1 MKQLKIKDNSTVGKE
16 YFTEISTVAKC
27 IADKTF
33 EQLDREGIFV
43 FPEMI
48 AETEDITKEQMIL
61 QSVNDFYRSGNIM
74 GYIGKGNER
83 LVITTRFSGTDNDFL
98 FQYLLE
104 RVMDFP
110 NFVDLETDV
119 NSENRLFNLL
129 IVLFPY
135 YLRKAARKGIFK
147 TYIQNSYND
156 INVKGTID
164 IPRHIK
170 QNTPFVG
177 KIAYNQREYSKD
189 NFLMELIRHTIE
201 FLKKKTYG
209 SKILNQIKDE
219 VKLIVETTGAYNP
232 CDKRKI
238 IELNKKNMV
247 RHAFYQEYRA
257 LQQLCILILQNEKQ
271 QIGMGTQRIYGILFD
286 GAWLWEEYINLL
298 VKDIFYHPM
307 NKHKAGVQYLFADKK
322 GKIYPD
328 FISKDSRKRIIAD
341 AKYKPMD
348 NIGNQDYL
356 QLLAYMFRFD
366 ASSGLYFYPEVN
378 DKNSLKLMVNKGVS
392 YEKNVEPREEV
403 SIKKYGLKIPGSSGN
418 YSDFVSKMKKNEE
431 VFRNGILEYY

>member
-1 MKQLKIKDNSTVGKE
+1 
-16 YFTEISTVAKC
+16 
-27 IADKTF
+27 
-33 EQLDREGIFV
+33 
-43 FPEMI
+43 
-48 AETEDITKEQMIL
+48 
-61 QSVNDFYRSGNIM
+61 
-74 GYIGKGNER
+74 
-83 LVITTRFSGTDNDFL
+83 
-98 FQYLLE
+98 
-104 RVMDFP
+104 MDFS